1 MCIDRKRKRLY
12 IADACNHRIAVY
24 GLDGRPPRQG
34 PLGPGDKLIDYI
46 GSIGCRAGQLRY
58 PYDLAM
64 LGDGTLVVCEFGN
77 NRIQLFSPDGR
88 SLAVYGEAGPE
99 LGQLAYPW
107 GVAVDKAGRA
117 FIVDAGNN
125 RIQVWQL

>member
-1 MCIDRKRKRLY
+1 M
-12 IADACNHRIAVY
+12 AVY
-24 GLDGRPPRQG
+24 GQAGR
-34 PLGPGDKLIDYI
+34 
-46 GSIGCRAGQLRY
+46 
-58 PYDLAM
+58 
-64 LGDGTLVVCEFGN
+64 
-77 NRIQLFSPDGR
+77 
-88 SLAVYGEAGPE
+88 E